1 MGVALGAFTVE
12 SARWD
17 LDNFEWQMQFCTSST
32 RFSSSVVLGFFFCCF
47 LVVVGGLLFCWVFF
61 VFQYSYL
68 IAERNFSSK
77 VFQHQG
83 KDLGLLFPF
92 S

>member
-1 MGVALGAFTVE
+1 
-12 SARWD
+12 
-17 LDNFEWQMQFCTSST
+17 MQFCTSST
-32 RFSSSVVLGFFFCCF
+32 RFSSSVVLGGFFCCF
-47 LVVVGGLLFCWVFF
+47 LVVVGGLLFCWGFF
-61 VFQYSYL
+61 VFQYWNL
-68 IAERNFSSK
+68 IAERDFSSK

>member
-1 MGVALGAFTVE
+1 MAGGIPNTAASVLRKDAEQETETKGVGVALGAFMVE

-47 LVVVGGLLFCWVFF
+47 LVVVGSLLFCWVFF
-61 VFQYSYL
+61 VFQY
-68 IAERNFSSK
+68 
-77 VFQHQG
+77 
-83 KDLGLLFPF
+83 
-92 S
+92 